1 VFGRF
6 WHWTIEYAAAY
17 ASILGPA
24 IGMQL
29 LAETMGAL
37 FSNAPGLWSLALLG
51 FGLLWFSPALREWRA
66 FVLGFTVCS
75 FLAVCPGWYFRGHY
89 FLLFFPAVGL
99 LAGIAVQVLAGL
111 LAKREAR
118 PSAPLVASVL
128 FGLAALHTL
137 WVGRA
142 VFFQLS
148 PARANRALY
157 GANPF
162 PESIE
167 VAKFIDRNCLSGSKI
182 AVIGSEPQIYFYSRR
197 HSATGYIYTYPLM
210 EPQRFAL
217 QMQEEMI
224 QEIERANPRYI
235 VFVSVATS
243 WLQRRDSHRR
253 LLEWFGEYQRK
264 LRLQGLAEILS
275 MEESAYHWQL
285 GGAAVQPRTD
295 AWVAVFENP
304 SGK

>member
-1 VFGRF
+1 
-6 WHWTIEYAAAY
+6 
-17 ASILGPA
+17 
-24 IGMQL
+24 
-29 LAETMGAL
+29 
-37 FSNAPGLWSLALLG
+37 
-51 FGLLWFSPALREWRA
+51 
-66 FVLGFTVCS
+66 
-75 FLAVCPGWYFRGHY
+75 VCPGWYFRGHY